1 MYTINLISTN
11 HFINYINKSYNT
23 FYLEWK
29 LYMRQVLYLVMLFK
43 FQASYKHVGA
53 SGFCRSSVYK
63 LIFLLFFV
71 SSGFQH

>member
-43 FQASYKHVGA
+43 FKAKDFAV
-53 SGFCRSSVYK
+53 VMK
-63 LIFLLFFV
+63 LNR
-71 SSGFQH
+71 GTR